1 MNTLFD
7 ELRQKHPTFSFNGFA
22 AAREEKGVTV
32 TFDFSLD
39 GVCEFHPTTT
49 VFTDNLEL
57 LNDFDSPSAQ
67 SILFALGMVELVSY
81 WKAACPPTVR
91 VRCGT
96 LSDEDVL
103 WWKKL
108 WWGGLGE
115 FFYRNQIETDFDT
128 FVHIESEGASPAWQG
143 CRTGGLC
150 LVPVGGGKDSDVTL
164 SLLSDRKNKI
174 KCFTVNDQLARTQ
187 GVLAA
192 GLKES
197 DVVRTKR
204 VIAPELLELNRQGY
218 LNGHT
223 PFSAIVGFLGL
234 YCAYLIG
241 AQDLVLSNESSANEA
256 SVAGQSVNHQYSKSY
271 EFEQDFNRY
280 IQAHFG
286 GFARYF
292 SLLRCFNEL
301 QIAAQFAALKQ
312 YHGVFVSCNAG
323 SRQNIWCGRCAK
335 CLFVYIILSPFL
347 SPEELTK
354 IFGSNLLDKEELRA
368 DFIGLTGQAES
379 KPFEC
384 VGTVREVN
392 AALTETKRQYLARG
406 EKLPLLLQDYAGGE
420 PIRPLLNEYNEE
432 NAIPEEYLHY
442 TKEMLDYV
450 SGLD

>member
-1 MNTLFD
+1 MNTLFN
-7 ELRQKHPTFSFNGFA
+7 ELRQKNPTFSFNGFSA
-22 AAREEKGVTV
+22 VRDEKGITV
-32 TFDFSLD
+32 TFDFALD

-49 VFTDNLEL
+49 VFTDNLTL
-57 LNDFDSPSAQ
+57 LNDFNSPSAQ

-81 WKAACPPTVR
+81 WKASCPPTVL

-96 LSDEDVL
+96 LSAEDVL

-115 FFYRNQIETDFDT
+115 FFYRNQIETDFDS
-128 FVHIESEGASPAWQG
+128 FVQIESEGSAPAWQG
-143 CRTGGLC
+143 CRTNGLS

-164 SLLSDRKNKI
+164 SLLSDRKDKI
-174 KCFTVNDQLARTQ
+174 KCFTVNDQPARTQ

-204 VIAPELLELNRQGY
+204 IIAPELLELNRLGY

-234 YCAYLIG
+234 YCSYLIG
-241 AQDLVLSNESSANEA
+241 AENLVLSNESSANEA
-256 SVAGQSVNHQYSKSY
+256 SVAGQEVNHQYSKSY
-271 EFEQDFNRY
+271 EFEQDLNRY

-301 QIAAQFAALKQ
+301 QIAAQFAAFRQ

-323 SRQNIWCGRCAK
+323 SKQNVWCGRCAK

-354 IFGSNLLDKEELRA
+354 IFGSNLLDKEDLRA

-392 AALTETKRQYLARG
+392 AALTETKKQYLARG
-406 EKLPLLLQDYAGGE
+406 ERLPLLLQDYDGGE
-420 PIRPLLNEYNEE
+420 PIRPLLREYNDE
-432 NAIPEEYLHY
+432 NAIPDEFLSY
-442 TKEMLDYV
+442 TKEMYAYV